1 MSENAMQSNPPEA
14 EGEKIIVLLLPQAL
28 GNKANSAQLYKTLK
42 SSGHVRVLLC
52 LTDPTGD
59 VAADARVDELVK
71 ALKGAVAELAEAGH
85 DIKVQILLGPKAD
98 EPAIDADVVLKAH
111 RTSSEEPNVVK
122 DHTEFA
128 LALSDVVLLAPEFIP
143 LTSATLSKQSPELKK
158 FLRTVEDLGKL
169 KVEPGDPLPALPS
182 LTDVTLGLD
191 PERPGWF
198 RGPRYYFWV
207 GRLEQFALEL
217 FASRWCNLK
226 TAWDSFKRLA
236 KCLDAERRPGSYFAP
251 KGWQKDA
258 PDKEARDSSR
268 IIACFNALDR
278 SAVYG
283 SQKHRDFVWMEYLGA
298 AVAVLLAVAG
308 YVNKGPPAWGFG
320 ELAVLLLVG
329 FLVLY
334 SRITRLQDRWTAC
347 RLGAEQLRIALMSL
361 PLLVLPEA
369 LATREVQAAAPRGD
383 RHETETKV
391 DFCALQLVKRAVRQ
405 HGLPRL
411 DQEKFKSPQ
420 AIAWLRLI
428 IGDQIE
434 YHERN
439 HSKLDRA
446 ESGLRT
452 VSQLIFLSAI
462 VAVLG
467 HLYAEFKH
475 AHAEILDWLLL
486 VTAAAPA
493 FAAALHETGTHL
505 GIVHRIAL
513 SEQTMSELKRID
525 DELGR
530 SIQAEDPWTKIRQLT
545 YKATEIMGAENTSWH
560 GLVRRYRDDL

>member
-1 MSENAMQSNPPEA
+1 MSENAVQSNPPEA
-14 EGEKIIVLLLPQAL
+14 EGEKTIVLLLPQAL
-28 GNKANSAQLYKTLK
+28 GDKVNSAQLLETLK
-42 SSGHVRVLLC
+42 SSKDVRVLLC
-52 LTDPTGD
+52 LDPIGD
-59 VAADARVDELVK
+59 TAADARMDELVK
-71 ALKGAVAELAEAGH
+71 ALKHAIAELAKAGR
-85 DIKVQILLGPKAD
+85 DIKVQVLLGPKANK
-98 EPAIDADVVLKAH
+98 PAIDADVVLKVH
-111 RTSSEEPNVVK
+111 WPSSEPGSVK

-128 LALSDVVLLAPEFIP
+128 LALSDVVLLAPEFTL
-143 LTSATLSKQSPELKK
+143 LTSATLPKELPEQLKK

-182 LTDVTLGLD
+182 LTDVTRGLD

-198 RGPRYYFWV
+198 RGPRCYFWV

-217 FASRWCNLK
+217 FASRWCNWK
-226 TAWDSFKRLA
+226 SAGDSAKRLA
-236 KCLDAERRPGSYFAP
+236 KCLDAERRPRAYFAP
-251 KGWQKDA
+251 KGWQKEA
-258 PDKEARDSSR
+258 PDKEAQDSSK
-268 IIACFNALDR
+268 IIVCFNALDR

-298 AVAVLLAVAG
+298 ATAVLLAVAG
-308 YVNKGPPAWGFG
+308 YVNNGPPAWGYG

-334 SRITRLQDRWTAC
+334 ARITRLQDRWTAC

-369 LATREVQAAAPRGD
+369 LATREVQTAGD
-383 RHETETKV
+383 RHKTETKV
-391 DFCALQLVKRAVRQ
+391 DLFALQLVKRAVRQ

-411 DQEKFKSPQ
+411 NQEKFKPPQ

-434 YHERN
+434 YHESN

-452 VSQLIFLSAI
+452 ISQLIFLSAI

-467 HLYAEFKH
+467 HLYAEFVD
-475 AHAEILDWLLL
+475 AHAKILHWLLL

-525 DELGR
+525 DELSR
-530 SIQAEDPWTKIRQLT
+530 SMQAEDPWTKIRQLT

-560 GLVRRYRDDL
+560 GLVRRYRDEI

>member
-1 MSENAMQSNPPEA
+1 MSENAVQSNPQQA
-14 EGEKIIVLLLPQAL
+14 VGEKTIVLLLPQAL
-28 GNKANSAQLYKTLK
+28 GDKVDSTQLLETLK
-42 SSGHVRVLLC
+42 SSKDVRVLLC
-52 LTDPTGD
+52 LDPIGD
-59 VAADARVDELVK
+59 PAADARVDDQVK
-71 ALKGAVAELAEAGH
+71 ALKDAIAELAKAGR
-85 DIKVQILLGPKAD
+85 DIKVQVLLGPKANQ
-98 EPAIDADVVLKAH
+98 PAIDADVVLKAH
-111 RTSSEEPNVVK
+111 RPSSEPSSVK

-128 LALSDVVLLAPEFIP
+128 LALSDVVLLAPEFIVM
-143 LTSATLSKQSPELKK
+143 TSATFPKELPEQIKK

-169 KVEPGDPLPALPS
+169 TVEPGDPLPALPS
-182 LTDVTLGLD
+182 LTDVTRGLD
-191 PERPGWF
+191 PKRPGWF
-198 RGPRYYFWV
+198 RGPRCYFWV
-207 GRLEQFALEL
+207 GRLEQFALES
-217 FASRWCNLK
+217 FASRWCNWK
-226 TAWDSFKRLA
+226 SAGNSVKRLV
-236 KCLDAERRPGSYFAP
+236 KCLDAERRPRAYFAP
-251 KGWQKDA
+251 DNWQQRA
-258 PDKEARDSSR
+258 PDAAARESSS

-283 SQKHRDFVWMEYLGA
+283 SQKHRDFVWIEYLGA

-308 YVNKGPPAWGFG
+308 YVNKGPPAWGVG

-347 RLGAEQLRIALMSL
+347 RLGAEQLRIALMSV

-369 LATREVQAAAPRGD
+369 LATREVQTDTPGAD
-383 RHETETKV
+383 RLKAETKV
-391 DFCALQLVKRAVRQ
+391 DLFALQLVKRAVRQ

-411 DQEKFKSPQ
+411 NQEKFKAPQ
-420 AIAWLRLI
+420 AIVWLRLI

-434 YHERN
+434 YHESN

-452 VSQLIFLSAI
+452 ISQLIFLSAI
-462 VAVLG
+462 FAVLG
-467 HLYAEFKH
+467 HLYAEYIH
-475 AHAEILDWLLL
+475 AHVEILNWLLL

-530 SIQAEDPWTKIRQLT
+530 SMQAEDPWTKIRQLT
-545 YKATEIMGAENTSWH
+545 YKATQIMGAENTSWH
-560 GLVRRYRDDL
+560 GLVRRYRDEI

>member
-1 MSENAMQSNPPEA
+1 LRA
-14 EGEKIIVLLLPQAL
+14 
-28 GNKANSAQLYKTLK
+28 
-42 SSGHVRVLLC
+42 
-52 LTDPTGD
+52 
-59 VAADARVDELVK
+59 VD
-71 ALKGAVAELAEAGH
+71 
-85 DIKVQILLGPKAD
+85 
-98 EPAIDADVVLKAH
+98 
-111 RTSSEEPNVVK
+111 
-122 DHTEFA
+122 
-128 LALSDVVLLAPEFIP
+128 
-143 LTSATLSKQSPELKK
+143 
-158 FLRTVEDLGKL
+158 DLGKL
-169 KVEPGDPLPALPS
+169 KVEPGDPLPALPP
-182 LTDVTLGLD
+182 LTDVTRGLD

-217 FASRWCNLK
+217 FASRWCNWK
-226 TAWDSFKRLA
+226 SAGGSAKRLA
-236 KCLDAERRPGSYFAP
+236 KCLDAERRPRAYFAP
-251 KGWQKDA
+251 KDWQKEA
-258 PDKEARDSSR
+258 PDKEAQDSSK
-268 IIACFNALDR
+268 IIVCFNALDR

-308 YVNKGPPAWGFG
+308 YVNKGPLAWGYG

-369 LATREVQAAAPRGD
+369 LATREVQTAGD
-383 RHETETKV
+383 RHKTETKV
-391 DFCALQLVKRAVRQ
+391 DLFALQLVKRAVRQ

-411 DQEKFKSPQ
+411 NQEKFKAPQ

-434 YHERN
+434 YHESN

-452 VSQLIFLSAI
+452 ISQLIFLSAI

-467 HLYAEFKH
+467 HLYAEFIH
-475 AHAEILDWLLL
+475 AHAEILNWLLL

-525 DELGR
+525 DELSR
-530 SIQAEDPWTKIRQLT
+530 SLQAEDPWTKIRQLA

-560 GLVRRYRDDL
+560 GLVRRYRDEI